1 MVENHIHEMIQ
12 LSIQLKNAISQD
24 IEDVRTANH
33 EKLLDRNELKLE
45 LMQKINTAQNDLNQ
59 MLASQ
64 MQNGVDINI
73 FREHVNELE
82 THLRELYELNGKLAS
97 IVLPVKEMYKNIIDD
112 ISKANGGS
120 LVEVKA

>member
-12 LSIQLKNAISQD
+12 LSIQLKNAINQD
-24 IEDVRTANH
+24 IEDVRKANH

-45 LMQKINTAQNDLNQ
+45 LMQKINNAQNDLNQ

-112 ISKANGGS
+112 IAKANGGS

>member
-59 MLASQ
+59 ILASQ
-64 MQNGVDINI
+64 MQNGVDINT
-73 FREHVNELE
+73 FRENVNELE

>member
-73 FREHVNELE
+73 FRENVNELE